1 MEYGICSSGDFSLW
15 TRSDLSLYVKAI
27 KQIKPW
33 KTMNGIL
40 TASEKTLCALPRYW
54 VSYQPNIQKGTHI
67 SEMALS
73 EYRIS
78 STAPD
83 LAHEQDG
90 LADLWRWMFA
100 GPELVWHSC
109 GTPSSGDRNSRHF
122 ATDNASGPAY
132 TNPSNASS
140 FFELFQ
146 MFFFFYKV
154 CSLTNGRKP
163 Q

>member
-1 MEYGICSSGDFSLW
+1 
-15 TRSDLSLYVKAI
+15 
-27 KQIKPW
+27 
-33 KTMNGIL
+33 MNGIIL

-54 VSYQPNIQKGTHI
+54 VSYQPNIQKCTHI

-83 LAHEQDG
+83 HAHEQDG

-146 MFFFFYKV
+146 MFFFLQSVFPNQWKETAV
-154 CSLTNGRKP
+154 TPVHIGDLMQTP
-163 Q
+163 QNTVWFPSWVLISKDFG